1 MSVTATPSEDK
12 TNAPFRLNVAVTKV
26 DKETRMVTGAATAE
40 VVDKGGQIIDYA
52 TVKKF
57 FQDKDLWPGNIR
69 ELENEMERVIVL
81 SGDDP
86 KLAAEDAKW
95 WGCPMNHHRNLLI
108 ERVARDTG
116 IIPRAQVIMYG
127 VADMEKW
134 LRICRHRVR
143 GEVCRE
149 DPNYVPPIAPPP
161 REKQ

>member
-1 MSVTATPSEDK
+1 MWLYTAFLAATLGADDFDTRDKWTDFFQATPVLKPLLLPGTFSDDPE
-12 TNAPFRLNVAVTKV
+12 VAYRCK
-26 DKETRMVTGAATAE
+26 KITGYTPPYY
-40 VVDKGGQIIDYA
+40 VVDPAARKAYLALYG
-52 TVKKF
+52 
-57 FQDKDLWPGNIR
+57 
-69 ELENEMERVIVL
+69 
-81 SGDDP
+81 DP